1 MTQPPYQPPTWG
13 GQAMPGA
20 TGSQSAWQQP
30 GTPSWTQPGMPQVP
44 PQGGAPAWEQRPG
57 PPSGPPPGQLSYG
70 TPAPQRSRRGLW
82 WALGAAGTAVVV
94 AAGVLVFVLLQGID
108 PPTGVSATAQSDG
121 VALSWDPV
129 DGATGY
135 DVLRDGN
142 SVGTTDATTFLDTE
156 APGGSELLYS
166 VVATEGDD
174 RSEAAP
180 AGPAV
185 LTPVDA
191 PAPTATVDG
200 TQVQL
205 TWEPV
210 TGAERYEVSRNG
222 EQLAA
227 DVTEG
232 SYLDATPPQG
242 DHSYDVTAVDE
253 TGPGSTATGT
263 VEVFSPGPWGEAYE
277 IALAFPDLVGAGP
290 DATAWNGATCAAEPV
305 EGTKALIFCEYS
317 DGVYIEVSQFT
328 DAAQR
333 DARIGD
339 IQGAAG
345 VQQGTWSYGSGAAEG
360 DLYLSGPDAT
370 TWRFITFYGSDRQLF
385 TIYAEWE
392 GHSQD
397 ELRDTWFA
405 DAPF

>member
-1 MTQPPYQPPTWG
+1 MTQPPFPPPAYG
-13 GQAMPGA
+13 GQPVSQPG
-20 TGSQSAWQQP
+20 WQQP
-30 GTPSWTQPGMPQVP
+30 GAPSWSQPGTPQVP
-44 PQGGAPAWEQRPG
+44 PQAGAPAWEQRPG
-57 PPSGPPPGQLSYG
+57 PPSGPPPGQPNYG
-70 TPAPQRSRRGLW
+70 TPAPPQRSRRGLW
-82 WALGAAGTAVVV
+82 VAISAAVVAILV
-94 AAGVLVFVLLQGID
+94 GAGVLVFVLLQGVD
-108 PPTGVSATAQSDG
+108 PPTGVSATAQPDG
-121 VALSWDPV
+121 VAVSWQAV

-135 DVLRDGN
+135 DVLRDGE

-156 APGGSELLYS
+156 APGGTELQYS

-174 RSEAAP
+174 RSEAAS

-191 PAPTATVDG
+191 PAPTATADG

-222 EQLAA
+222 ESLAT

-232 SYLDATPPQG
+232 SYLDTAPPQG

-253 TGPGSTATGT
+253 DGAGSTATGT
-263 VEVFSPGPWGEAYE
+263 APVFSPGPWGDAYE
-277 IALAFPDLVGAGP
+277 IAVAFPDLIGVSP
-290 DATAWNGATCAAEPV
+290 DAGGWNGSTCSPDV
-305 EGTKALIFCEYS
+305 VDGTKALVFCDYS

-333 DARIGD
+333 DARIAE
-339 IQGAAG
+339 IEGAAG
-345 VQQGTWSYGSGAAEG
+345 VQSGTWSYGSGAAEG

-370 TWRFITFYGSDRQLF
+370 TWRFITFYESGRELY

-397 ELRDTWFA
+397 ELRDSWFA